1 MRSIAKCRPP
11 EILLNGCR
19 GRTTWRFDAFRGD
32 PSRVAGR
39 QNAAVQTIRGGL
51 LRTNRLEAFS
61 DGVLAI
67 VITIMVLE
75 LKAPDKLTVEEL
87 LRDVPVLMSYL
98 LSFVMVAIVWVNHH
112 HVFQFTERVDTRVL
126 WLNNHLLLWV
136 SLTPFVT
143 AVVGKNSE
151 VPLAAALYGGVMFGS
166 AFAFALLRH
175 AIASQGA
182 GAAQIARLHRRAH
195 VRNAIGVVAYLA
207 SVLSRKLLA

>member
-1 MRSIAKCRPP
+1 M
-11 EILLNGCR
+11 
-19 GRTTWRFDAFRGD
+19 
-32 PSRVAGR
+32 
-39 QNAAVQTIRGGL
+39 
-51 LRTNRLEAFS
+51 RTNRLEAFS

-112 HVFQFTERVDTRVL
+112 QVFQLTERVDTRVL

-166 AFAFALLRH
+166 AFAFALLRR
-175 AIASQGA
+175 AIAAQVA
-182 GAAQIARLHRRAH
+182 GAAHVARLHRRAH

-207 SVLSRKLLA
+207 SIPLAYWSTRLSYAIFVAVALMYFLPETGMRRAGPVDGGDRP

>member
-1 MRSIAKCRPP
+1 
-11 EILLNGCR
+11 
-19 GRTTWRFDAFRGD
+19 
-32 PSRVAGR
+32 
-39 QNAAVQTIRGGL
+39 

-112 HVFQFTERVDTRVL
+112 RVFQLTERVDTRVL

-151 VPLAAALYGGVMFGS
+151 LPLAAALYGGVMFGS
-166 AFAFALLRH
+166 AFAFALLRR
-175 AIASQGA
+175 AIAAQSA
-182 GAAQIARLHRRAH
+182 GAAHIVRLHRRAH
-195 VRNAIGVVAYLA
+195 VRNAIGVAAYLA
-207 SVLSRKLLA
+207 SMPLAYWSTRLSYAIFVAVALMYFLPEPGIRRAGPADAGDRP